1 MASPPIPMEPTY
13 LIDLIIKRRWFIL
26 VPFLIAVIVGIG
38 LAIKLPRIYEASTLI
53 LIQPQRVPEE
63 YVQSIVTSDAG
74 ERINT
79 LSQQILSRTNME
91 KIIAEFDLFSGSASN
106 DLYMEDKIKALRESI
121 SVSVSDD
128 KKRQNEAFSISYQG
142 KDPGVVMRVTNTLAS
157 YFIDENLRLREAQ
170 AVGTSDF
177 LDAELLTMKQRLE
190 TVEAQLKA
198 YREKYMGALP
208 EQLESNL
215 QILDRLEEHL
225 AVSQQRLGDAK
236 IRLAALQSESE
247 LLLSEQSTRVVMGP
261 NDTEE
266 TNDVD
271 QLKVQLDIL
280 RNRYTPKHPDI
291 ISLAARIAELEAQA
305 ADELPVAP
313 EDAQEAVSEPQTPSR
328 LSAEF
333 RTQQSEIQQEIW
345 RLETDIANTRKQIAV
360 YTSRV
365 EDTPKREQEL
375 MSLRRDYQNIQMTYD
390 SLLGRKLEAEIAVN
404 MERKQKG
411 EQFRILDSA
420 RMPQRPVKPDMR
432 KLFIMV
438 VGAGLAVGGGIIFL
452 LEYINNSFKRPE
464 DIEADLKVP
473 VLCSVP
479 QIISRKTR
487 LLKRFEYALFSIFGL
502 LAVAVLAGFAALTLI
517 GMAPTLELVGKFVNI
532 QGLLI

>member
-1 MASPPIPMEPTY
+1 MEPAY
-13 LIDLIIKRRWFIL
+13 LIDLIVKRRWYIL
-26 VPFLIAVIVGIG
+26 VPFLIAVMVGIG

-91 KIIAEFDLFSGSASN
+91 KIIAEFDLFSGPASKN
-106 DLYMEDKIKALRESI
+106 RYMEQKINALRQSI
-121 SVSVSDD
+121 SVSVSDSR
-128 KKRQNEAFSISYQG
+128 RQGSEAFTISHQG
-142 KDPGVVMRVTNTLAS
+142 KDPEVVMRVTNALAAF
-157 YFIDENLRLREAQ
+157 FIDENLRLREAQ

-198 YREKYMGALP
+198 YRERYMGALP

-225 AVSQQRLGDAK
+225 AVSLQRLGDAK
-236 IRLAALQSESE
+236 IRLAALQNESE
-247 LLLSEQSTRVVMGP
+247 LLLSEQSSRVVMGP
-261 NDTEE
+261 NDEEE

-271 QLKVQLDIL
+271 QLKVQLEIL
-280 RNRYTPKHPDI
+280 RNRYTPKHPDV

-305 ADELPVAP
+305 AVASPAAP
-313 EDAQEAVSEPQTPSR
+313 EAGQVPAGDPEAPSR
-328 LSAEF
+328 LSAEY

-345 RLETDIANTRKQIAV
+345 RLETDIDNTKKQIAV
-360 YTSRV
+360 YTNRV

-420 RMPQRPVKPDMR
+420 QVPQQPVKPDMR

-438 VGAGLAVGGGIIFL
+438 VGAGLAVGGGLIFL
-452 LEYINNSFKRPE
+452 LEYINSSFKRPE
-464 DIEADLKVP
+464 DIEADLNIP

-479 QIISRKTR
+479 QIISRKRR
-487 LLKRFEYALFSIFGL
+487 LLRRVEYLFFSIFGVL
-502 LAVAVLAGFAALTLI
+502 ALAVFCGFAALTLI
-517 GMAPTLELVGKFVNI
+517 GIAPTLELVGRFVNV
-532 QGLLI
+532 QGLGL